1 VVTSVVV
8 VDEVEVLVDD
18 DVVVDEVEVL
28 VVDDVLLDVV
38 DVDVLDVV
46 VDEVASAWP
55 VAAPAVPLTSN
66 TTAPLTIITAASAR
80 VRNPP
85 MFRLPLPAPGRA

>member
-46 VDEVASAWP
+46 VEVASAWP

>member
-1 VVTSVVV
+1 VVTSV
-8 VDEVEVLVDD
+8 
-18 DVVVDEVEVL
+18 VVVDEVEVL
-28 VVDDVLLDVV
+28 VVDDVLLDVVDVV

>member
-1 VVTSVVV
+1 VVTSV
-8 VDEVEVLVDD
+8 
-18 DVVVDEVEVL
+18 VVVDEVEVL

-38 DVDVLDVV
+38 DVVDVDVLDVV
-46 VDEVASAWP
+46 DVVDVVDVDVLDVVASAWP

>member
-1 VVTSVVV
+1 VVTSV
-8 VDEVEVLVDD
+8 
-18 DVVVDEVEVL
+18 VVVDEVEVL
-28 VVDDVLLDVV
+28 VVDDVLLDVVDVVDVV